1 VWAFD
6 VGRNG
11 GYLRL
16 TEHTISIIT
25 LVSLFILGPALGRA
39 LLLWWD
45 ARRERSLPSQHIALA
60 ASTMVALTGLIII
73 YGVIW
78 KANPRM
84 VAWYSWISSIPIEGS
99 VSADVSGYVDTS
111 R

>member
-1 VWAFD
+1 M
-6 VGRNG
+6 G

-16 TEHTISIIT
+16 VEHILSIVT
-25 LVSLFILGPALGRA
+25 LLSLFILGPALGRA

-45 ARRERSLPSQHIALA
+45 ARRARALPSQHIALA
-60 ASTMVALTGLIII
+60 ACTMVALTGLVIL

-78 KANPRM
+78 KANPKM
-84 VAWYSWISSIPIEGS
+84 VAWYSWINSIPIEGS

>member
-1 VWAFD
+1 M
-6 VGRNG
+6 
-11 GYLRL
+11 
-16 TEHTISIIT
+16 
-25 LVSLFILGPALGRA
+25 LGPALGRA

-45 ARRERSLPSQHIALA
+45 KNRERPLPLQHVALA
-60 ASTMVALTGLIII
+60 ACTMIALTALIVT

-84 VAWYSWISSIPIEGS
+84 VAWYSWINSIPIDGN

>member
-1 VWAFD
+1 M
-6 VGRNG
+6 
-11 GYLRL
+11 RL
-16 TEHTISIIT
+16 AEHIFSILT
-25 LVSLFILGPALGRA
+25 FLSLFILGPALGRA

-45 ARRERSLPSQHIALA
+45 SRRERSLPSQRIALA
-60 ASTMVALTGLIII
+60 VCTMIALTGLIII
-73 YGVIW
+73 YGVVW

-84 VAWYSWISSIPIEGS
+84 VAWYSWINSIPIEGS